1 MVFPAV
7 EYGGQEKNL
16 VLLSNE
22 LYKKNYD
29 LEILSYGNKNFTTN
43 QKLKHEDLEQLTKED
58 LLKINV
64 KKDNI
69 RKEIDELTKEFNDWF
84 VKSYELSKKGE

>member
-1 MVFPAV
+1 MKIGMVFPAV

-29 LEILSYGNKNFTTN
+29 LEILSYGNKNFTTAN
-43 QKLKHEDLEQLTKED
+43 INPNIKRINLELNSIKFVI
-58 LLKINV
+58 INLIIT
-64 KKDNI
+64 I
-69 RKEIDELTKEFNDWF
+69 RI
-84 VKSYELSKKGE
+84 

>member
-1 MVFPAV
+1 MKIGMVFPAV

-29 LEILSYGNKNFTTN
+29 LEIL
-43 QKLKHEDLEQLTKED
+43 
-58 LLKINV
+58 
-64 KKDNI
+64 
-69 RKEIDELTKEFNDWF
+69 
-84 VKSYELSKKGE
+84 